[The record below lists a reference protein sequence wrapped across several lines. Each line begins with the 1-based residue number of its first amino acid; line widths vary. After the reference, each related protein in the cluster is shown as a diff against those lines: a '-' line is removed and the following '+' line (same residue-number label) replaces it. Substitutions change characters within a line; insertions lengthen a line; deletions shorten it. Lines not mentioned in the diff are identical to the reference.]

1 MEITR
6 EIIKSIYPYKI
17 TGMKDSAVNA
27 LVDKFI
33 PPLNKNLGTYGINTP
48 LRIAHFLAQMMHES
62 GGFRFTKELASG
74 AAYDTGRL
82 AAKLGNTTEADGDGQ
97 KYKGRGLVQITGRNN
112 YKAFCLW
119 LGGAPDVY
127 RHPELVE
134 QPNLAVLAAIWYW
147 DSRKLNLLADKD
159 DLNGITKI
167 VNGGYNGLA
176 ERRSILV
183 NAKKVLL

>member
-82 AAKLGNTTEADGDGQ
+82 AAKLGNTTEAGGDGQ
-97 KYKGRGLVQITGRNN
+97 KIPRGRKPGR
-112 YKAFCLW
+112 
-119 LGGAPDVY
+119 
-127 RHPELVE
+127 
-134 QPNLAVLAAIWYW
+134 
-147 DSRKLNLLADKD
+147 
-159 DLNGITKI
+159 
-167 VNGGYNGLA
+167 
-176 ERRSILV
+176 
-183 NAKKVLL
+183 